1 MSAPSTFDYTTDF
14 QNTPTEIETKC
25 HFKEKSFD
33 LFKSPHVGF
42 NQSER
47 SENLLK
53 LLIIIAYDTNK
64 ILRQSQVAA
73 AVGGGALK
81 KNKKNKRSQKRK

>member
-1 MSAPSTFDYTTDF
+1 MSAPSTFDYTTDI

-25 HFKEKSFD
+25 HFKDNSFD
-33 LFKSPHVGF
+33 LFKKPLAG
-42 NQSER
+42 NKQSES

-64 ILRQSQVAA
+64 ILKQSHS
-73 AVGGGALK
+73 VGSLK
-81 KNKKNKRSQKRK
+81 KNKKNKKSQKKK